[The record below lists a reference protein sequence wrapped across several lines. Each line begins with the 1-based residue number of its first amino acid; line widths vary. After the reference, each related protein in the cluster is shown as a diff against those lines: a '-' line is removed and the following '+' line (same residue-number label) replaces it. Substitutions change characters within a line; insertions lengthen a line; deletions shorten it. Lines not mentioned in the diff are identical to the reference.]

1 MDPTTLIFLGLG
13 ALMLFFLFSSR
24 KKQKA
29 RQESIKSNL
38 VPGAEV
44 MTTFGVYGTV
54 LTVSQ
59 EDHIVTIESGPGTV
73 LRIHQQAIGHIE
85 PAAGVATDGL
95 SDDTAAVDADRD
107 LSADDTL
114 AADDR
119 LADDRFDDSD
129 RLDNYRGGNYG
140 GGDYTSDNDLD
151 DPRRDD
157 RGDDFKA

>member
-54 LTVSQ
+54 LTVSP

-95 SDDTAAVDADRD
+95 SEDTAADVDRD
-107 LSADDTL
+107 LAADDTM

-119 LADDRFDDSD
+119 LADERVDDSD
-129 RLDNYRGGNYG
+129 RLDNYRGG
-140 GGDYTSDNDLD
+140 DYTADNDLD
-151 DPRRDD
+151 DRHRDD

>member
-1 MDPTTLIFLGLG
+1 
-13 ALMLFFLFSSR
+13 MLFFLFSSR

-54 LTVSQ
+54 LTVSP

-95 SDDTAAVDADRD
+95 PEDTAADIDRD
-107 LSADDTL
+107 LPADDTL

-119 LADDRFDDSD
+119 LADERVDDSD

-140 GGDYTSDNDLD
+140 GGDYSSDKDLD
-151 DPRRDD
+151 DRRRDG

>member
-54 LTVSQ
+54 LTVSP

-85 PAAGVATDGL
+85 PATGVATDGL
-95 SDDTAAVDADRD
+95 SEDTAADIDRD
-107 LSADDTL
+107 LPADDTL

-119 LADDRFDDSD
+119 LADERVDDSD

-140 GGDYTSDNDLD
+140 GGDYSSDKDLD
-151 DPRRDD
+151 DRRRDG